1 MCGVAPV
8 PRLNVKNNLHHVR
21 NTIHYGSLLRYG
33 HTNMSTKEKSLLASL
48 VITLLVFG
56 NFFLNTLEL
65 ALADEPIANIGTSLI
80 NVVISVII
88 LEIIVQ
94 SLLASLSSSQEDD
107 ERDLLIERISFRNGY
122 VCLSVG
128 IWIWIAQ
135 TTIPIWWVD
144 LPQTYL
150 PEALVPIV
158 LLLLFVIAEVTV
170 TVTRL
175 FYYRRGF

>member
-1 MCGVAPV
+1 
-8 PRLNVKNNLHHVR
+8 
-21 NTIHYGSLLRYG
+21 
-33 HTNMSTKEKSLLASL
+33 MSTKEKSLLASL

-65 ALADEPIANIGTSLI
+65 ALADEPIANISTSLI

-94 SLLASLSSSQEDD
+94 SLLTSLSASQKDD
-107 ERDLLIERISFRNGY
+107 ERDQLIERMSFRNGY
-122 VCLSVG
+122 LCLSVG
-128 IWIWIAQ
+128 MWIWIAQ
-135 TTIPIWWVD
+135 TTIPTWWTD
-144 LPQTYL
+144 LPYSPYL
-150 PEALVPIV
+150 TGALVPV
-158 LLLLFVIAEVTV
+158 LLLLLFVIAEVTV